1 MSSLSSRY
9 SEICDNFNLYHYH
22 ILGCGAIGS
31 ATATQLVRM
40 GAKNLFLYDMDK
52 VAEENI
58 GVSSYDNRHIGQY
71 KADALKEICL
81 DISENVNINCYNE
94 LFKQYRHQGNDI
106 VILAFDSMEARL
118 SAVKSIIS
126 LKSPEYLIDGRMG
139 AEHYQQYTLPKPSVR
154 QYLSTWY
161 SDEDGSQEPCNAK
174 ATSYC
179 SNMSGS
185 FISNVIRK
193 ILTDSPYH
201 KEMSFDFPTN
211 IIKTK
216 YYTTKKVTSET

>member
-1 MSSLSSRY
+1 MSSLSIRY
-9 SEICDNFNLYHYH
+9 SEICNNFSLYNYH

-40 GAKNLFLYDMDK
+40 GAESLYLYDMDK
-52 VAEENI
+52 VGEENI
-58 GVSSYDNRHIGQY
+58 GVSSYDNRHIGKY

-81 DISENVNINCYNE
+81 DISNNININCYNE
-94 LFKQYRHQGNDI
+94 PFKQYRAQGNDI
-106 VILAFDSMEARL
+106 VILAFDSMEVRL
-118 SAVKSIIS
+118 DAVKSILS
-126 LKSPEYLIDGRMG
+126 WKSPKYLIDGRMG
-139 AEHYQQYTLPKPSVR
+139 AEHYQQYTLPKPSIKR
-154 QYLSTWY
+154 YLQTWY

-211 IIKTK
+211 TIKASG
-216 YYTTKKVTSET
+216 YTTPNSNLD